1 MAALPNNYWQWALL
15 PLQLKN
21 GYLRLM
27 VIWSAFLLALFNYR
41 AIQSRRS
48 VRRPALV
55 PRAPPR
61 SYDNQVG
68 QYPLLPTDGL
78 DISINVAPQ
87 HKREMSNHPFML
99 SAMVNPR
106 VAVPRDLPIS
116 VVRHTLDPNNN
127 GPETFCPRCAAMN
140 SIDNHSSHRHCNN
153 STAPSAP
160 PPPYPFP

>member
-1 MAALPNNYWQWALL
+1 MAALPNTYLRWALL

-21 GYLRLM
+21 GYLRIM
-27 VIWSAFLLALFNYR
+27 VIWSAFLLAVFNYR

-68 QYPLLPTDGL
+68 HYPFLPTDGL

-87 HKREMSNHPFML
+87 HKQEMSNHPFML
-99 SAMVNPR
+99 SAMVHPR
-106 VAVPRDLPIS
+106 VPIRADIPIP
-116 VVRHTLDPNNN
+116 VVRNTVDPNNN
-127 GPETFCPRCAAMN
+127 NGAEAFCPRCAAMN
-140 SIDNHSSHRHCNN
+140 SNPNHIHCNN
-153 STAPSAP
+153 LAAPTAP